1 MDGSATPSPSV
12 LVPASSSP
20 STSASASATCSP
32 PPSPHATQAALQS
45 TPSPSLANSN
55 VHLVQ
60 LSNSAAHAELCSSIS
75 PARSLSI
82 ALDPRKLWG
91 RASNEAI
98 EVEGLVRTAM
108 SVSATAILPA
118 CLFGNSL
125 HALKRWAPRVAP
137 LARQATACWTST
149 DIKTLGGTLEM
160 AALPDERH
168 LVQDIH
174 TLAHWG
180 GEPGNLSGWA
190 FGNQPEMSGIGW
202 VPHDTVDLGCRLP
215 WHLDTDSLLGAAN
228 LPAAAWP
235 AGWRKDDKG
244 WLQARAAAEANRSHT
259 LVFVQRRYVLAT
271 GRDAQDT
278 PLMLLSHTLHA
289 VAAWMLAAAYGPA
302 ARVVGVHVR
311 RGDWAASCV
320 KMEDCFISDEQYV
333 AGAADALARFDM
345 HNIYIASNDPK
356 ALLALLHKEVPLPPF
371 TPALS
376 PTDAAA
382 GTPGRPMA
390 VLPVLA
396 GQYRSARAR
405 RAAAPANATT
415 SPAPSSLL
423 GLQVHRILTL
433 DDLMTALTQM
443 CKGAGTASDTLPPFV
458 RVQDPAQEHV
468 HDYMLP
474 DTCAVW
480 HSWAP
485 GGKATGKMLGW
496 LDKAVLTLASCV
508 MGTPESTFS
517 GQALGMR
524 RAQFGPLLCDHR
536 VGEVLLEPDAAL

>member
-1 MDGSATPSPSV
+1 MNLSEPALRHAFCSDGRQ
-12 LVPASSSP
+12 
-20 STSASASATCSP
+20 
-32 PPSPHATQAALQS
+32 PPSL
-45 TPSPSLANSN
+45 L
-55 VHLVQ
+55 L
-60 LSNSAAHAELCSSIS
+60 
-75 PARSLSI
+75 
-82 ALDPRKLWG
+82 ALDPRTKYG
-91 RASNEAI
+91 RASNMELAI
-98 EVEGLVRTAM
+98 KGLMVTGLSLDAM
-108 SVSATAILPA
+108 VVLPG
-118 CLFGNSL
+118 CLNGMPT
-125 HALKRWAPRVAP
+125 HQVKRWAPEAAHVAAQ
-137 LARQATACWTST
+137 LTTCWTSLALS
-149 DIKTLGGTLEM
+149 KMGGG
-160 AALPDERH
+160 ASGPNALQGIDA
-168 LVQDIH
+168 VV
-174 TLAHWG
+174 HWSG
-180 GEPGNLSGWA
+180 GSGKLDGELYQGNASA
-190 FGNQPEMSGIGW
+190 GW
-202 VPHDTVDLGCRLP
+202 VPHDTTDEGCSVAWRSEESAHVGPASLP
-215 WHLDTDSLLGAAN
+215 V
-228 LPAAAWP
+228 AAWP

-320 KMEDCFISDEQYV
+320 KVEDCFISDEQYV

-443 CKGAGTASDTLPPFV
+443 CKGAGTASGTLPPFV

-508 MGTPESTFS
+508 MGTPRSTFS
-517 GQALGMR
+517 EQAFDMR
-524 RAQFGPLLCDHR
+524 RAQFGPLLCDHF
-536 VGEVLLEPDAAL
+536 VEDTLLPV